1 MIVVTGATGNVGR
14 PLTHALAEAGEQV
27 TAVSRHAVTMPDG
40 VRHVTADLAEPTSL
54 TPALNG
60 AKALFLLLSGD
71 LHTPEARP
79 ADIIGLAAASGVR
92 RVVLLSSQGVA
103 TRPLGPSRVAMRAVE
118 DALRESGLAWAVLRP
133 GGFASNALAWAESV
147 RTQGTVAAP
156 FGDVGVPVID
166 PADIAEVAAA
176 CLLDAAGPASEPRG
190 GAVLPLQPIACQPY
204 PRPSHRR
211 QPGTGSRPIR
221 NGARGRAHRS
231 RAGWTG
237 PGALNWP
244 PSCWV
249 FSCRRSSRRPV
260 SGTSTIRSARR
271 WGSPMKDRSPT
282 GTPRPWRISATTP
295 WTSAS
300 AASTPC
306 SASWKTPRAIT
317 PQSPM
322 FWPLSCAPTQ
332 PDHRRGTPGYRP
344 TCGPQRRFSPIGT
357 TPETRASSSI
367 CAAPI

>member
-27 TAVSRHAVTMPDG
+27 TAVSRHAVAMPDG
-40 VRHVTADLAEPTSL
+40 VRHVAADLAELTSL
-54 TPALNG
+54 TPALDG

-176 CLLDAAGPASEPRG
+176 CLLDDRHTGGVYELTGPEVVTPRQQAEAIAAALGSPVRFHELTRDEAKAMMTQFVPVELADDTLDIISAPAPAELRISPDVER
-190 GAVLPLQPIACQPY
+190 VLGRA
-204 PRPSHRR
+204 PRPFN
-211 QPGTGSRPIR
+211 GWVAR
-221 NGARGRAHRS
+221 N
-231 RAGWTG
+231 
-237 PGALNWP
+237 
-244 PSCWV
+244 
-249 FSCRRSSRRPV
+249 
-260 SGTSTIRSARR
+260 I
-271 WGSPMKDRSPT
+271 
-282 GTPRPWRISATTP
+282 
-295 WTSAS
+295 
-300 AASTPC
+300 AAF
-306 SASWKTPRAIT
+306 R
-317 PQSPM
+317 
-322 FWPLSCAPTQ
+322 
-332 PDHRRGTPGYRP
+332 
-344 TCGPQRRFSPIGT
+344 
-357 TPETRASSSI
+357 
-367 CAAPI
+367 